1 MIGGAVRGLR
11 GLFPARE
18 ENPSY
23 CNLEREP
30 TTKRITAPIE
40 REHVN
45 IDKARYSVW
54 RFCGLRANAFLQ
66 SHALT

>member
-1 MIGGAVRGLR
+1 MIDGAVRGLG

-23 CNLEREP
+23 CSLEREP
-30 TTKRITAPIE
+30 TTKRFIAPIE

-45 IDKARYSVW
+45 IDKARYFVW
-54 RFCGLRANAFLQ
+54 RFCGLRANALPQ